1 MTQKKV
7 FFILLILFIPTFISL
22 LFIDFGLKTFSNPN
36 GIVSFEFCGFN
47 STCDKTMME
56 WGIKG
61 KNLAMLSLGLDYL
74 FLVLYPSLI
83 CTLLL
88 QVVAHVPDNLK
99 KLTRFLAYFSLFAG
113 LADAIENY
121 FLIKVIINNSSNNYA
136 MTSSYFATIK
146 FSIFG
151 TTFLWLVLMSLK
163 FVILNKTRKEQ

>member
-1 MTQKKV
+1 MTLKKL
-7 FFILLILFIPTFISL
+7 FFVLLILFIPTFISL
-22 LFIDFGLKTFSNPN
+22 LFIDSGLKTLSNPN

-47 STCDKTMME
+47 STCEQTMME

-83 CTLLL
+83 CTGLL

-99 KLTRFLAYFSLFAG
+99 KYTNFFAYFSIFAG

-121 FLIKVIINNSSNNYA
+121 FLIKVIIADSFNNYA
-136 MTSSYFATIK
+136 MTASYFATIK
-146 FSIFG
+146 FLIFG
-151 TTFLWLVLMSLK
+151 ITFLWLVLITIK
-163 FVILNKTRKEQ
+163 FVLITKKKPSA